1 MALQQ
6 IKLPDSIYLW
16 RFVFKSK
23 LITISSLLHELNSLF
38 LNENLKPTGMNH
50 NLDKIDLKILKILQ
64 ENAKITNLQ
73 LSGEIGLSPA
83 PTLER
88 VKKLETA
95 KLIKGYYT
103 QVNEEALGIGIKAVI
118 QITLARQLEN
128 AISNFKKEINK
139 IPEIMECYQVT
150 GNADYILI
158 VLLKDIRDFE
168 NLISQRLSKVEEI
181 GQMQTMVI
189 LSKVKDSKLLPLD
202 Y

>member
-1 MALQQ
+1 
-6 IKLPDSIYLW
+6 
-16 RFVFKSK
+16 
-23 LITISSLLHELNSLF
+23 
-38 LNENLKPTGMNH
+38 MNY

-73 LSGEIGLSPA
+73 LSAEIGLSPA

-103 QVNEEALGIGIKAVI
+103 QVNEEALGIGIKAII

-158 VLLKDIRDFE
+158 ALLKDIRDFE

>member
-1 MALQQ
+1 
-6 IKLPDSIYLW
+6 
-16 RFVFKSK
+16 
-23 LITISSLLHELNSLF
+23 
-38 LNENLKPTGMNH
+38 MNH
-50 NLDKIDLKILKILQ
+50 NLDKIDLKILRILQ

-95 KLIKGYYT
+95 KLIQGYYT

-128 AISNFKKEINK
+128 AISNFKKEISK

-189 LSKVKDSKLLPLD
+189 LSKIKDSKLLPLD

>member
-1 MALQQ
+1 
-6 IKLPDSIYLW
+6 
-16 RFVFKSK
+16 
-23 LITISSLLHELNSLF
+23 
-38 LNENLKPTGMNH
+38 MNH
-50 NLDKIDLKILKILQ
+50 NLDKIDLKILRILQ

-95 KLIKGYYT
+95 KLIQGYYT
-103 QVNEEALGIGIKAVI
+103 QVNEEALGIGVKAVI

-189 LSKVKDSKLLPLD
+189 LSKIKDSKLLPLD

>member
-1 MALQQ
+1 
-6 IKLPDSIYLW
+6 
-16 RFVFKSK
+16 
-23 LITISSLLHELNSLF
+23 
-38 LNENLKPTGMNH
+38 MNQ

-103 QVNEEALGIGIKAVI
+103 QVDEEALGIGIKAII
-118 QITLARQLEN
+118 QITLTRQLEN

-158 VLLKDIRDFE
+158 ALLKDIRDFE
-168 NLISQRLSKVEEI
+168 TLISQRLSKVEEI

-189 LSKVKDSKLLPLD
+189 LSKVKDSKLLPLN

>member
-1 MALQQ
+1 M
-6 IKLPDSIYLW
+6 S
-16 RFVFKSK
+16 
-23 LITISSLLHELNSLF
+23 
-38 LNENLKPTGMNH
+38 H

-73 LSGEIGLSPA
+73 LSAEIGLSPA

-88 VKKLETA
+88 VKKLESA

-103 QVNEEALGIGIKAVI
+103 QVNEEVLGIGIKAII
-118 QITLARQLEN
+118 QITLTRQLEN
-128 AISNFKKEINK
+128 AISNFKKEIGK

-150 GNADYILI
+150 GNADYVLI
-158 VLLKDIRDFE
+158 ALLKDIRDFE

>member
-1 MALQQ
+1 
-6 IKLPDSIYLW
+6 
-16 RFVFKSK
+16 
-23 LITISSLLHELNSLF
+23 
-38 LNENLKPTGMNH
+38 MNH

-103 QVNEEALGIGIKAVI
+103 QVNEEALGIGIKAII
-118 QITLARQLEN
+118 QITLTRQLEN

-150 GNADYILI
+150 GNADYVLI
-158 VLLKDIRDFE
+158 AFLKDIRDFE
-168 NLISQRLSKVEEI
+168 TLISQRLSKVEEI

>member
-1 MALQQ
+1 
-6 IKLPDSIYLW
+6 
-16 RFVFKSK
+16 
-23 LITISSLLHELNSLF
+23 
-38 LNENLKPTGMNH
+38 MNY

-73 LSGEIGLSPA
+73 LSAEIGLSPA

-103 QVNEEALGIGIKAVI
+103 QVNEEALGIGIKAII
-118 QITLARQLEN
+118 QITLTRQLEN

-158 VLLKDIRDFE
+158 ALLKDIRDFE

-181 GQMQTMVI
+181 GQMQPMVI
-189 LSKVKDSKLLPLD
+189 LSKVKDSKLLPLE

>member
-1 MALQQ
+1 
-6 IKLPDSIYLW
+6 
-16 RFVFKSK
+16 
-23 LITISSLLHELNSLF
+23 
-38 LNENLKPTGMNH
+38 MNH
-50 NLDKIDLKILKILQ
+50 NLDKIDLKILRILQ

-95 KLIKGYYT
+95 KLIQGYYT

-189 LSKVKDSKLLPLD
+189 LSKIKDSKLLPLD

>member
-1 MALQQ
+1 
-6 IKLPDSIYLW
+6 
-16 RFVFKSK
+16 
-23 LITISSLLHELNSLF
+23 
-38 LNENLKPTGMNH
+38 
-50 NLDKIDLKILKILQ
+50 LKILKILQ

-88 VKKLETA
+88 VKKLESA

-103 QVNEEALGIGIKAVI
+103 QVNEEALGIGIKAII

-128 AISNFKKEINK
+128 AISNFKKEITR

>member
-1 MALQQ
+1 M
-6 IKLPDSIYLW
+6 SY
-16 RFVFKSK
+16 
-23 LITISSLLHELNSLF
+23 
-38 LNENLKPTGMNH
+38 

-88 VKKLETA
+88 VKKLESA
-95 KLIKGYYT
+95 KLIRGYYT
-103 QVNEEALGIGIKAVI
+103 QVNEEALGIGIKAII

-158 VLLKDIRDFE
+158 ALLKDIRDFE

>member
-1 MALQQ
+1 
-6 IKLPDSIYLW
+6 
-16 RFVFKSK
+16 
-23 LITISSLLHELNSLF
+23 
-38 LNENLKPTGMNH
+38 MNH
-50 NLDKIDLKILKILQ
+50 NLDKIDLKILRILQ

-95 KLIKGYYT
+95 KLIQGYYT

-158 VLLKDIRDFE
+158 VLLKDVRDFE

-189 LSKVKDSKLLPLD
+189 LSKIKDSKLLPLD

>member
-1 MALQQ
+1 M
-6 IKLPDSIYLW
+6 SY
-16 RFVFKSK
+16 
-23 LITISSLLHELNSLF
+23 
-38 LNENLKPTGMNH
+38 
-50 NLDKIDLKILKILQ
+50 NLDKIDLKILKVLQ

-88 VKKLETA
+88 VKKLESA

-103 QVNEEALGIGIKAVI
+103 QVNEEALGIGIKAII

-158 VLLKDIRDFE
+158 ALLKDIRDFE

-189 LSKVKDSKLLPLD
+189 LSKVKDSKLLPLE

>member
-1 MALQQ
+1 
-6 IKLPDSIYLW
+6 
-16 RFVFKSK
+16 
-23 LITISSLLHELNSLF
+23 
-38 LNENLKPTGMNH
+38 MNH

-95 KLIKGYYT
+95 KLIQGYYT

-128 AISNFKKEINK
+128 AISNFKKEIAK

-189 LSKVKDSKLLPLD
+189 LSKIKDSKLLPLE